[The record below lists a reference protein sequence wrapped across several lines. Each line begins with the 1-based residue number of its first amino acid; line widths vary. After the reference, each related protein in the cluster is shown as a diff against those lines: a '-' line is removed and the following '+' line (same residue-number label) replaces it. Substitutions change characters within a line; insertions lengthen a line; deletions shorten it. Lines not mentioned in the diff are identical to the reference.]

1 MAKKSKIECQK
12 KRSLLV
18 KKYNNKRIFFKS
30 KLVASTQP
38 QEALLWQKKLQD
50 LPRNCFPVRLRRR
63 CTITGRPRGCFS
75 DFGLSRHMLRQLA
88 HEGLLPGVTKSS
100 W

>member
-1 MAKKSKIECQK
+1 MAKKSKIEAQK

-18 KKYNNKRIFFKS
+18 KKYSNKRVFFKS
-30 KLVASTQP
+30 KLKSSTQP
-38 QEALLWQKKLQD
+38 QEALVWQKKLQD
-50 LPRNCFPVRLRRR
+50 LPRNSFPTRLRRR

-75 DFGLSRHMLRQLA
+75 DFGLSRHMLRHLA
-88 HEGLLPGVTKSS
+88 HIGVLPGVTKSS

>member
-12 KRSLLV
+12 KRTLLV
-18 KKYNNKRIFFKS
+18 EKYSNKRNLFKA
-30 KLVASTQP
+30 KLKASTDL
-38 QEALLWQKKLQD
+38 QEALVWQKQLQD
-50 LPRNCFPVRLRRR
+50 LPRNSFPVRLRRR

-75 DFGLSRHMLRQLA
+75 DFGLSRQVLRQLA
-88 HEGLLPGVTKSS
+88 HEGVLPGVTKSS